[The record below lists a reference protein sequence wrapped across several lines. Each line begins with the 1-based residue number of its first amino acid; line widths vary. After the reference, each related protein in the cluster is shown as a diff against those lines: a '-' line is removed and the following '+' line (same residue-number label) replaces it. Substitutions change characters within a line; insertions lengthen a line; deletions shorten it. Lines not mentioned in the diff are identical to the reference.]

1 MLRTHLILLVLS
13 AALCLAVGCGT
24 KRRYGDEGGTP
35 VTMRVT
41 LERAFVSDMKNR
53 QGSVGVGVGAGISS
67 GGGSSIGTG
76 VGLSFSST
84 TVYLV
89 GGDGP
94 GQGQV
99 FRKEIE
105 WGESSF
111 SVPLMPGRTLHLTVQ
126 VEGGRHGWEAI
137 GAVEIPRSPAPTVDV
152 VLGASG
158 PKLTA
163 GPVAATTTTTTTTTV
178 NPPATPSATT
188 ANPPAAP
195 GTTTANPSAAPA
207 TTKP

>member
-1 MLRTHLILLVLS
+1 MLRTLLALS
-13 AALCLAVGCGT
+13 AILCLAVGCGA

-41 LERAFVSDMKNR
+41 LDRAFVSDMKNR
-53 QGSVGVGVGAGISS
+53 QGRVGVGVGAGMSS

-111 SVPLMPGRTLHLTVQ
+111 SVPLTPGRTLHLTVQ
-126 VEGGRHGWEAI
+126 VEGGRQGWEAI
-137 GAVEIPRSPAPTVDV
+137 GSVEIPRAPAPTVDV
-152 VLGASG
+152 VLGAAG
-158 PKLTA
+158 PKLSA
-163 GPVAATTTTTTTTTV
+163 GPVAATTTTTTTTTTV
-178 NPPATPSATT
+178 NPPATPAAT
-188 ANPPAAP
+188 ANPPA
-195 GTTTANPSAAPA
+195 TTTTP
-207 TTKP
+207 